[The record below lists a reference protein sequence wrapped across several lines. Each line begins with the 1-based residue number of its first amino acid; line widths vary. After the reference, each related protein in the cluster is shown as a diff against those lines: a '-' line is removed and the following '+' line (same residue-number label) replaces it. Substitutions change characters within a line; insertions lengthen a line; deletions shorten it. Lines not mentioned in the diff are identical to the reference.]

1 MIFPSLVVYL
11 WEAEKAFHPSS
22 GARHWAVCYHSI
34 SCQMEET
41 ELWTQKNIFRCLCSP
56 KQMLNLCMLTV
67 TSYLCTDR
75 TGMETY
81 PKRYWASEKKH
92 QQPLRVGL
100 AAKKKKWGIRSQKKK
115 SRPHPCLSAR
125 DYSDKSELRKALH
138 APHNT
143 GCTFAVQV
151 ANKLAEKKHSWE
163 VHQLKLHWCHITMTM
178 KSWRDHDM

>member
-100 AAKKKKWGIRSQKKK
+100 AAKKKNGASDRRKKK
-115 SRPHPCLSAR
+115 AGLTHAWVPETIQTSLNLGRLCMHLTILVALSQF
-125 DYSDKSELRKALH
+125 K
-138 APHNT
+138 
-143 GCTFAVQV
+143 
-151 ANKLAEKKHSWE
+151 
-163 VHQLKLHWCHITMTM
+163 
-178 KSWRDHDM
+178 